1 MLDRKS
7 IFQNQIGDD
16 WTICQ
21 NCFRRTHDAR
31 EIDPKEQRESRRGVI
46 DQVVSKTKDADTI
59 YTEEGKKTGCQCG
72 SVDRTPM
79 GRTLKKDTAVK
90 YAGNLAKRL
99 QEEGY
104 SVSSMK
110 LRRIVKKLKSEG
122 CHHGPDNR
130 LFDVAVEKAFK
141 SKNENEESP
150 N

>member
-1 MLDRKS
+1 MLDRNS
-7 IFQNQIGDD
+7 IFQNEIGDD

-21 NCFRRTHDAR
+21 NCFRRTYDAR
-31 EIDPKEQRESRRGVI
+31 EIDSKEQRESRRGVLN
-46 DQVVSKTKDADTI
+46 QVASKTKDADTI
-59 YTEEGKKTGCQCG
+59 YTEDGKKTGCECG

-79 GRTLKKDTAVK
+79 GRTLKKDTAAE
-90 YAGNLAKRL
+90 YADNLEKRL
-99 QEEGY
+99 REEGH
-104 SVSSMK
+104 SVPPMK

-130 LFDVAVEKAFK
+130 LFDIAVEKVFK